1 MAESNPKEEQPKG
14 TSAEP
19 GDEKKEAMVDLKTTP
34 LPELMRKLNELRGDE
49 KFPWE
54 GSKETAS
61 LSVGNMIRLGC
72 GDDTLGRQAE
82 TLKER
87 EANITAEIAKG
98 VAEGTEPRA
107 IELLQNMGISKKEL
121 GLEGEPGATPKNP
134 KEEQPKGTPKKEEGT
149 PEKPFTQD
157 ELEQLVAKKFSELST
172 PLQEKLLEKV
182 GGIGKLKETLE
193 RLDKSTIAL
202 WETMDKAK
210 IVQLRKEHPFLQT
223 HIADGKREADDPLA
237 FSRFLYLIDKAK
249 MTPDEAAVQVAK
261 EIKERD
267 TALVQKEIDAQLKK
281 GDLAA
286 PPPGKEAPRVD
297 EEWKGE
303 GGVRALFKTKRR
315 TGESDQ
321 IAPASGPLNPP
332 KP

>member
-1 MAESNPKEEQPKG
+1 MTESNPKEEQPKG

-19 GDEKKEAMVDLKTTP
+19 GDAEKEAMVDLKTMP

-54 GSKETAS
+54 GSKDTAT

-87 EANITAEIAKG
+87 EANLTAEVAKG
-98 VAEGTEPRA
+98 VAEGVEPKA
-107 IELLQNMGISKKEL
+107 IELLQSMGISKKEL
-121 GLEGEPGATPKNP
+121 GLEGEPDATPK

-149 PEKPFTQD
+149 PEKPFTEKELGQLLEKKFD
-157 ELEQLVAKKFSELST
+157 ELT
-172 PLQEKLLEKV
+172 PQLQEKILEKV
-182 GGIGKLKETLE
+182 GGTKKLQETLE
-193 RLDKSTIAL
+193 RLDKSNQQL
-202 WETMDKAK
+202 WQTLDAAK
-210 IVQLRKEHPFLQT
+210 MAQLRTEHPFLRT
-223 HIADGKREADDPLA
+223 HIEEGKKQSDDPIA
-237 FSRFLYLIDKAK
+237 FSRFLFLIDKAELS
-249 MTPDEAAVQVAK
+249 PDEAAAQVAK
-261 EIKERD
+261 EIKTRD
-267 TALVQKEIDAQLKK
+267 TALVQKEIDEQLKK
-281 GDLAA
+281 GDLAS

-297 EEWKGE
+297 EDWDGT

-321 IAPASGPLNPP
+321 VAPAPGPWNPP